1 MHREWAREGYLI
13 STDPARLDLAAI
25 HRYLSEES
33 YWARNIPLPLLEKA
47 LAHSR
52 CYGIYGPASE
62 GPASTVP
69 AHAGSAPPLAG
80 FGRLVTDYATFAYVG
95 DVFVLSSHRGLG
107 LSKWL
112 VECML
117 ADPDVQ
123 GLRNW
128 TLYTKDAQSLYARYG
143 FRPPDD
149 PASVM
154 TIKRKNPYGAPDA
167 GAVSW

>member
-1 MHREWAREGYLI
+1 MHREWTREGYLI

-25 HRYLSEES
+25 HQYLSEES

-52 CYGIYGPASE
+52 CYGIYGSAPQANPE
-62 GPASTVP
+62 GSRT
-69 AHAGSAPPLAG
+69 GSAPPLAG

-95 DVFVLSSHRGLG
+95 DVFVLSAHRGLG

-117 ADPDVQ
+117 GDPDVQ

-143 FRPPDD
+143 FRQPDD
-149 PASVM
+149 PATVM
-154 TIKRKNPYGAPDA
+154 TIKKKNPYSAPGNDTP
-167 GAVSW
+167 SW